1 MRHYYFVVEG
11 AHDVAAIGKL
21 LKRKGIKEL
30 RDQNIIS
37 EVWINNLIPEKFPFK
52 EDKLDRITPIPSF
65 YQSNNIS
72 VAIHV
77 AGGDSKI
84 ANTLDLTLTNLKIKD
99 LKQIDGIAL
108 FCDADSKIAK
118 DKRKGLIDLVNS
130 KDDIFFNS
138 TEKLVQIKKLNIKM
152 DTYIFPD
159 NKHQGTLED
168 LLLNCA
174 EIEYDDLLL
183 LSNDYIEE
191 IGSTYKVKWSRAD
204 DKKVLIGWITNVL
217 KPGKSNQVSIN
228 DNNWIS
234 ERTISTLDSLKNLA
248 EFIFTF
254 INAGSE

>member
-1 MRHYYFVVEG
+1 M
-11 AHDVAAIGKL
+11 
-21 LKRKGIKEL
+21 
-30 RDQNIIS
+30 
-37 EVWINNLIPEKFPFK
+37 
-52 EDKLDRITPIPSF
+52 
-65 YQSNNIS
+65 
-72 VAIHV
+72 
-77 AGGDSKI
+77 
-84 ANTLDLTLTNLKIKD
+84 TLTNLKIKD

-108 FCDADSKIAK
+108 FCDSDSKIAK

-174 EIEYDDLLL
+174 EVEYTDLLS

-191 IGSTYKVKWSRAD
+191 IGLTYKSKWSTSD

-234 ERTISTLDSLKNLA
+234 ERTISTLDSLNNLA